1 MEFNVSK
8 NTDSCQ
14 LFQVSI
20 PLETLSIQQIL
31 TQNIQKSTL
40 NFLQNSSLSTVPLY
54 RLSNTDSSI
63 IYRCPIAL
71 SLAKTTALPSTSIAF
86 GIVKYLSELDTS
98 SQLKLDFSIRGVDRG
113 WIDFYLSDR
122 SLALWLEQMLQNISI
137 PTSHPPVSTPDLA
150 TANVFP
156 IQYAHARCQSLLR
169 LAKETGSIDIEK
181 QSFNESKDLLLVH
194 PAQRNLIFQLL
205 ELADTKV
212 SNRSQNWFKLA
223 EQTSQSFLELHRQ
236 CPIWEKNNPDFPR
249 SARVKL
255 KLIKIT
261 QYFLNWLLVEKIGV
275 TAPNEL

>member
-40 NFLQNSSLSTVPLY
+40 NFLPNSSLSAVPLY
-54 RLSNTDSSI
+54 RLNDTDSI

-71 SLAKTTALPSTSIAF
+71 SLAKTTDLPSTSIAF
-86 GIVKYLSELDTS
+86 GIVKCLCQLKTS
-98 SQLKLDFSIRGVDRG
+98 SQLELEFSIQRVDRG

-122 SLALWLEQMLQNISI
+122 SLALWLEQILQNTSI
-137 PTSHPPVSTPDLA
+137 PTSYPPVSTTDLPSS
-150 TANVFP
+150 NVFP
-156 IQYAHARCQSLLR
+156 LQYAHARCQSLLR
-169 LAKETGSIDIEK
+169 LAKETGSIDIEA
-181 QSFNESKDLLLVH
+181 QSFNESKDLLLLH

-212 SNRSQNWFKLA
+212 SNRSQNWVKLA
-223 EQTSQSFLELHRQ
+223 EQTSQAFLELHRQ